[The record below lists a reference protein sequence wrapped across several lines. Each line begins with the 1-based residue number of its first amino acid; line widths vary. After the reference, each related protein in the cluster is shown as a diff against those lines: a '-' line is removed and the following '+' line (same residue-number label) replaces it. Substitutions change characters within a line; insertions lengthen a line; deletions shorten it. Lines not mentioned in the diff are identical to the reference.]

1 MYAELNTSSAFS
13 FLEGASSPEELVR
26 VSAEVGLESVALLDA
41 DGLYGAPRF
50 YRAARARGIRP
61 LVGARLSLEGGSRLP
76 VLVRDQEGYRSLCR
90 VLTDVAFRGGKGESA
105 VRWEDLE
112 RLGPGLVALGGDENG
127 PLARAWVREG
137 QKGLHAAADR
147 LCGLFG
153 PGNFYLEIQR
163 HFRREEARW
172 HQVLLDFRGSRGL
185 PMVATGGVVA
195 ASREDRLVADVF
207 TALRDH
213 VSLDRA
219 GRRLESNGER
229 RLRSPRE
236 MAAIFAD
243 LPECVEEAGR
253 LAEQLNFTLG
263 NLGYEFP
270 TFPVPAGE
278 TMESYLR
285 ERAWAGA
292 VERYGRISAAVRKQ
306 VQHELEIIA
315 KLGFCGYF
323 LLVWD
328 LIQFCRREDILVQG
342 RGSAANSAV
351 CYCLGITAVDPVGSG
366 LLFERFLSEGREGW
380 PDIDLDLPSGERRE
394 RVIQEV
400 YRKYGRRGAAMTA
413 NVITYRGRSV
423 IREVGKVLE
432 LPEEFIG
439 RFSRLRGNGTFES
452 REDFLEKAAEAGLS
466 KDHPRAAMFAR
477 LFEKVRGLPRHIG
490 QHPGGM
496 VIAEGKL
503 DSVVPLENAA
513 MPGRSVV
520 QWDKDDCE
528 ELGIVKVDLL
538 GLGMM
543 AAIQDSLAEAR
554 VRGRPVD
561 LARIP
566 KDDPATYDL
575 LCKADTIGV
584 FQVESRAQMATLPRM
599 LPQKFYD
606 LVVEVAII
614 RPGPI
619 VGELTHPYL
628 ERRAGRQPVDYIHP
642 DLEPVLERTMGV
654 PLFQEQI
661 LRIAMMMADFSGSEA
676 EELRRALNFSRSP
689 ERLRRVQDKLHRALQ
704 EKGHDRE
711 VVERVTEAVGS
722 FALYGFPES
731 HAISFA
737 LLAYASAY
745 LKVHRT
751 AEFYA
756 GLLNNQPM
764 GFYSPSTLV
773 QDARRRGLRFLP
785 VSACHSQWEVTVVD
799 DQTLRIGFKMLGEV
813 RKRAVCQLLEER
825 EKRAFTCLSDFLRRV
840 ALSSRERRRMALSGA
855 FNEWTGDRRSALW
868 QAGDDWANAPVRA
881 GFWNLHSG
889 RDESRVSLPRMT
901 LAERVE
907 TDYSSCGLTAGD
919 HPMAMVRGSLGG
931 VWKAAELTK
940 ARQDAWVE
948 VAGAVIC
955 RQKPGTAKGVVFVS
969 LEDESGIAN
978 LIVYPDRYDRFR
990 LILIEEPFL
999 RCRGRV
1005 QKERGV
1011 IHVIV
1016 EDLRRLDLACN
1027 LPEEASHDFH

>member
-1 MYAELNTSSAFS
+1 VAAELG
-13 FLEGASSPEELVR
+13 LGA
-26 VSAEVGLESVALLDA
+26 VALLDEG
-41 DGLYGAPRF
+41 GLYGAPRF

-61 LVGARLSLEGGSRLP
+61 LVGAKLRLEDGSRLP
-76 VLVRDQEGYRSLCR
+76 VLVESVEGYRSLCR
-90 VLTDVAFRGGKGESA
+90 CLTDAALRGAKGEA
-105 VRWEDLE
+105 PILWKDLE
-112 RLGPGLVALGGDENG
+112 RLGSGVVAMSGDATG
-127 PLARAWVREG
+127 PLACAWQREG
-137 QKGLHAAADR
+137 EAGLRKMVARLKQVFPGDR
-147 LCGLFG
+147 
-153 PGNFYLEIQR
+153 FYLEMQR
-163 HFRREEARW
+163 HFRRTEIEW
-172 HQVLLDFRGSRGL
+172 HRVLLDLRASLRL
-185 PMVATGGVVA
+185 PMVATGGVIA
-195 ASREDRLVADVF
+195 AQREDRLVADVF
-207 TALRDH
+207 AALRHH

-219 GRRLESNGER
+219 GLALESNGER
-229 RLRSPRE
+229 RLRSPEE
-236 MAAIFAD
+236 MGRIFAD

-253 LAEQLNFTLG
+253 LAERLDFTLE

-270 TFPVPAGE
+270 TFPVPEGE
-278 TMESYLR
+278 SMESYLR
-285 ERAWAGA
+285 MIVWEGA
-292 VERYGRISAAVRKQ
+292 RERYGRISGKVRNQ
-306 VQHELEIIA
+306 IEHELNLIT

-328 LIQFCRREDILVQG
+328 LICFCRREKILVQG

-351 CYCLGITAVDPVGSG
+351 CFCLGITAVDPVGAG

-380 PDIDLDLPSGERRE
+380 PDIDLDLPSGSRRE

-423 IREVGKVLE
+423 IREVGKALD
-432 LPEEFIG
+432 LPEEFLG
-439 RFSRLRGNGTFES
+439 RFSRLRGNSSFEG
-452 REDFLEKAAEAGLS
+452 REDFLEKAGEAGLP
-466 KDHPRAAMFAR
+466 KNHPRGALFAR
-477 LFEKVRGLPRHIG
+477 LFEKVQGLPRHIG

-528 ELGIVKVDLL
+528 ELGMVKVDLL

-543 AAIQDSLAEAR
+543 SAIQDTLADAKR
-554 VRGRPVD
+554 RGRPVD
-561 LARIP
+561 LAQMP

-575 LCKADTIGV
+575 LCAADTIGV

-599 LPQKFYD
+599 MPREFYD
-606 LVVEVAII
+606 LVIEVAII

-619 VGELTHPYL
+619 VGELTNPYL
-628 ERRAGRQPVDYIHP
+628 ERRAGREAVDYIHP
-642 DLEPVLERTMGV
+642 DLEPVLKRTMGV
-654 PLFQEQI
+654 PLFQEQV
-661 LRIAMMMADFSGSEA
+661 LRMAMMMADFSGSEA

-689 ERLRRVQDKLHRALQ
+689 ERLLRVQGKLRRALE
-704 EKGHDRE
+704 EKGHEPR
-711 VVERVTEAVGS
+711 VVERVTESVGS

-764 GFYSPSTLV
+764 GFYSRSTLV

-785 VSACHSQWEVTVVD
+785 VSACDSEWEVTVVD
-799 DQTLRIGFKMLGEV
+799 DETLRIGFGMLGEV
-813 RKRAVCQLLEER
+813 SRRAVNQLLEER
-825 EKRAFTCLSDFLRRV
+825 GKRPFRSLRDFLQRV
-840 ALSSRERRRMALSGA
+840 KLSSRERRRMALSGA
-855 FNEWTGDRRSALW
+855 FNQWSGDRRSALW
-868 QAGDDWANAPVRA
+868 QAGDDWSNQPVA
-881 GFWNLHSG
+881 GGLSG
-889 RDESRVSLPRMT
+889 LEFGREGEGGDLPRMT
-901 LAERVE
+901 LAERLE
-907 TDYSSCGLTAGD
+907 ADYASCGLTAGD
-919 HPMAMVRGSLGG
+919 HPMAMVRGALRG
-931 VWKAAELTK
+931 VWKADELEE
-940 ARQDAWVE
+940 AAQDAVVE

-969 LEDESGIAN
+969 LEDESGVAN
-978 LIVYPDRYDRFR
+978 LIVYPGLYDRFR
-990 LILIEEPFL
+990 LTLIEEPFL
-999 RCRGRV
+999 RCRGRI

-1011 IHVIV
+1011 IHIIV
-1016 EDLRRLDLACN
+1016 EDLRRLDLAKD